1 MAPKQSKATV
11 TPPRS
16 PADAGDRAA
25 RRTRHVNQVP
35 ATPIE
40 MAVERV
46 QPSYVQVAA
55 QLRSLILGG
64 QLRPGDRLPA
74 EGELSSTFG
83 VSRSTTREALRL
95 LAAEKLIETRR
106 GVTGGAFVMHPDF
119 SDIELALSTAI
130 NLAVR
135 TDRLSQD
142 ELYEVWE
149 ITQVPAAAMAARR
162 RTEDHVRRLFELSEP
177 VTRHASE
184 GELMVRAINFHGV
197 ILDAVGNRLLEI
209 IARPLNAI
217 GANALTST
225 QRAREFVIEANA
237 RHRRIAEAIAD
248 QDAERAAKEMAH
260 DMAEPQQHVHSA
272 GPRKQTAPR
281 KTTG

>member
-1 MAPKQSKATV
+1 MPTKQPKASNVAPPSPV
-11 TPPRS
+11 DPRT
-16 PADAGDRAA
+16 AQGRRRAQ
-25 RRTRHVNQVP
+25 QVP
-35 ATPIE
+35 AAPIV
-40 MAVERV
+40 AVEKV

-74 EGELSSTFG
+74 EGELSGSFG

-106 GVTGGAFVMHPDF
+106 GITGGAFVTHPDF
-119 SDIELALSTAI
+119 SDIELALSTAVS
-130 NLAVR
+130 LAAG

-142 ELYEVWE
+142 EIYEVWE
-149 ITQVPAAAMAARR
+149 MIQVPVAAMAAQR

-197 ILDAVGNRLLEI
+197 ILEAAGNRLVQI
-209 IARPLNAI
+209 IARPLNAV
-217 GANALTST
+217 GADALNAT
-225 QRAREFVIEANA
+225 QHAREFVIEANT
-237 RHRRIAEAIAD
+237 RHRHIAEAIAD
-248 QDAERAAKEMAH
+248 QDAERAAKEMAN
-260 DMAEPQQHVHSA
+260 DMAQPSQHVHSA
-272 GPRKQTAPR
+272 RPRKRSAPR
-281 KTTG
+281 KTSSR